1 MIALAGLIVYS
12 GIIGSMNCWLLLLL
26 FTVTGVIMA
35 VNVLADRR
43 TIKYDEEYVK
53 VSRSY
58 EYLKREVLV
67 PANGKDM
74 RLYRMWDWF
83 RKEFKQMTEALA
95 YWSGR
100 ERKCS
105 INASI
110 FGAFLT
116 GARDLL
122 VYGYLIHQMVQGRI
136 DMAAFLLYVGIVA
149 SFGSWMNSLT
159 QALTGV
165 VHNNRYMDRYRDF
178 LEFAEKRFGGSQAV
192 TNPGKPHE
200 IRLEHVSFRYEG
212 CLVVAAGLLFGV
224 AGQLVEKAY
233 ARSSQRCALA
243 FAVMMREKAASLDY
257 ETMEQPQVT
266 DKIFLSE
273 RTAGMYGGLGAV
285 VNSYQGM
292 LTGLLEI
299 VTAIGMIGVLC
310 FSRPAAGGS
319 LLALAA
325 QPAVSVFLLLLAL
338 GLTIAARI
346 RAGNGMV
353 RNTKKYLQDHAGMEM
368 KLSYLL
374 SQVMMNLQAAKVIR
388 IYDMK
393 KMLMD
398 NIRKCDEASNEF
410 YGEMCNEEIR
420 GRLRGDLNS
429 GFFTVFSYL
438 FVAVKVLAG
447 TITIGAF
454 TQYTGAMA
462 KLSGGFQGVIW
473 HNTQIRRTNTYMADF
488 LELMNMKNNH
498 ATGTIPVEKR
508 LDGEYEIEFRDVSFR
523 YPGSE
528 ETILKHVNCKLTMK
542 NKLALVGKNGAG
554 KTTFIKLLCRLY
566 EPTEGVITLNGIDIR
581 KYREEEYREL
591 FGVVF
596 QDFKLFAF
604 PLWQNLTA
612 GYERDDDRI
621 SDCLKRAGAEEFVR
635 GLPQGTDTLLFKDRE
650 GGVDISGGEAQ
661 KLALARALYKD
672 APFVI
677 LDEPTAAL
685 DPVSE
690 AQVYAG
696 FHEMVKDKTSIYISH
711 RMSSCRFCDDIV
723 VFEDGRI
730 VERGNHEELLE
741 RQGQYAEMWHAQAKY
756 YVTEAAQ

>member
-1 MIALAGLIVYS
+1 M
-12 GIIGSMNCWLLLLL
+12 
-26 FTVTGVIMA
+26 
-35 VNVLADRR
+35 
-43 TIKYDEEYVK
+43 
-53 VSRSY
+53 
-58 EYLKREVLV
+58 
-67 PANGKDM
+67 
-74 RLYRMWDWF
+74 
-83 RKEFKQMTEALA
+83 
-95 YWSGR
+95 
-100 ERKCS
+100 
-105 INASI
+105 
-110 FGAFLT
+110 
-116 GARDLL
+116 
-122 VYGYLIHQMVQGRI
+122 
-136 DMAAFLLYVGIVA
+136 
-149 SFGSWMNSLT
+149 
-159 QALTGV
+159 
-165 VHNNRYMDRYRDF
+165 
-178 LEFAEKRFGGSQAV
+178 
-192 TNPGKPHE
+192 
-200 IRLEHVSFRYEG
+200 
-212 CLVVAAGLLFGV
+212 
-224 AGQLVEKAY
+224 
-233 ARSSQRCALA
+233 
-243 FAVMMREKAASLDY
+243 
-257 ETMEQPQVT
+257 
-266 DKIFLSE
+266 
-273 RTAGMYGGLGAV
+273 
-285 VNSYQGM
+285 NSYQGM

-528 ETILKHVNCKLTMK
+528 DYALRNFSLKLKVGE
-542 NKLALVGKNGAG
+542 KLAIVGMNGSG
-554 KTTFIKLLCRLY
+554 KTTMIKLLCRLY
-566 EPTEGVITLNGIDIR
+566 DPQEGEILLNGVDIR
-581 KYREEEYREL
+581 KFRQEEYLKL
-591 FGVVF
+591 FSVVF
-596 QDFKLFAF
+596 QDFKLFSL
-604 PLWQNLTA
+604 PLGENVAADCHYDGEKAEKCLQEA
-612 GYERDDDRI
+612 GFAERLNRMP
-621 SDCLKRAGAEEFVR
+621 E
-635 GLPQGTDTLLFKDRE
+635 
-650 GGVDISGGEAQ
+650 GVDTYLYKDYEDGVEVSGGEAQ
-661 KLALARALYKD
+661 KIAIARAVYKE
-672 APFVI
+672 APFVL

-690 AQVYAG
+690 YEIYRDFDRIVG
-696 FHEMVKDKTSIYISH
+696 GKTAVYISH
-711 RMSSCRFCDDIV
+711 RLSSCRFC
-723 VFEDGRI
+723 GRI
-730 VERGNHEELLE
+730 AVFHEGRVVQTGSHEELLRE
-741 RQGQYAEMWHAQAKY
+741 EGGKYRELWDAQAQY
-756 YVTEAAQ
+756 YREA

>member
-1 MIALAGLIVYS
+1 MKKDKENEGVLRRLGKSLEHHKTGFTLLKIAHKVDSSAIPLRIINAVINVTGAYLGLYLTAGFID
-12 GIIGSMNCWLLLLL
+12 LLLDARYSEG
-26 FTVTGVIMA
+26 F
-35 VNVLADRR
+35 
-43 TIKYDEEYVK
+43 
-53 VSRSY
+53 
-58 EYLKREVLV
+58 
-67 PANGKDM
+67 
-74 RLYRMWDWF
+74 
-83 RKEFKQMTEALA
+83 
-95 YWSGR
+95 
-100 ERKCS
+100 
-105 INASI
+105 
-110 FGAFLT
+110 FL
-116 GARDLL
+116 
-122 VYGYLIHQMVQGRI
+122 
-136 DMAAFLLYVGIVA
+136 
-149 SFGSWMNSLT
+149 
-159 QALTGV
+159 
-165 VHNNRYMDRYRDF
+165 
-178 LEFAEKRFGGSQAV
+178 
-192 TNPGKPHE
+192 
-200 IRLEHVSFRYEG
+200 G
-212 CLVVAAGLLFGV
+212 CLVVATELLFGV
-224 AGQLVEKAY
+224 AGQLVAKAY

-273 RTAGMYGGLGAV
+273 STAGMYGGLGAV

-299 VTAIGMIGVLC
+299 VTAMGMIGVLC
-310 FSRPAAGGS
+310 FSRPTADGS
-319 LLALAA
+319 LLVLAA

-338 GLTIAARI
+338 GATIAARI
-346 RAGNGMV
+346 RAGAGMV
-353 RNTKKYLQDHAGMEM
+353 RNTKQYLQDHTGMEM
-368 KLSYLL
+368 KLNYLL
-374 SQVMMNLQAAKVIR
+374 ERVMMNLQAAKVIR

-398 NIRKCDEASNEF
+398 NIRKCNEETHEF
-410 YGEMCNEEIR
+410 YGKMCDEEVR
-420 GRLRGDLNS
+420 DRLRGDLNS
-429 GFFTVFSYL
+429 GFFTVFNYL
-438 FVAVKVLAG
+438 FVAVKALAG
-447 TITIGAF
+447 AITIGAF

-462 KLSGGFQGVIW
+462 KLSAGFQEVIGC
-473 HNTQIRRTNTYMADF
+473 NTQIKRINTYMADF
-488 LELMNMKNNH
+488 LELMNMENNH

-528 ETILKHVNCKLTMK
+528 EMILKHVSCRLTMK

-566 EPTEGVITLNGIDIR
+566 EPTEGMITLNGIDIR

-612 GYERDDDRI
+612 GYGRDDGRI
-621 SDCLKRAGAEEFVR
+621 SDSLKRAGAEEFVR
-635 GLPQGTDTLLFKDRE
+635 GLPQGTDTILFKDRE

-685 DPVSE
+685 DPISE

-730 VERGNHEELLE
+730 VERGSHEELLE
-741 RQGQYAEMWHAQAKY
+741 RQGQYAGMWHAQAKY
-756 YVTEAAQ
+756 YVTEAVQ

>member
-1 MIALAGLIVYS
+1 MKSQDKENGGVLRRLGKSLEHHKTGFTLLKIAHKVDSSAIPLRIINAVINVAGAYLGLYLTAGFIDLLLNARYSEGFFRGCLIV
-12 GIIGSMNCWLLLLL
+12 
-26 FTVTGVIMA
+26 
-35 VNVLADRR
+35 
-43 TIKYDEEYVK
+43 
-53 VSRSY
+53 
-58 EYLKREVLV
+58 
-67 PANGKDM
+67 
-74 RLYRMWDWF
+74 
-83 RKEFKQMTEALA
+83 
-95 YWSGR
+95 
-100 ERKCS
+100 
-105 INASI
+105 
-110 FGAFLT
+110 
-116 GARDLL
+116 
-122 VYGYLIHQMVQGRI
+122 
-136 DMAAFLLYVGIVA
+136 AA
-149 SFGSWMNSLT
+149 
-159 QALTGV
+159 
-165 VHNNRYMDRYRDF
+165 
-178 LEFAEKRFGGSQAV
+178 E
-192 TNPGKPHE
+192 
-200 IRLEHVSFRYEG
+200 
-212 CLVVAAGLLFGV
+212 LLFGI
-224 AGQLVEKAY
+224 AGQLVAKAY

-285 VNSYQGM
+285 VNSYQEM

-299 VTAIGMIGVLC
+299 VTAMGMIGVLC
-310 FSRPAAGGS
+310 FSRPTGEDS
-319 LLALAA
+319 FLALAA
-325 QPAVSVFLLLLAL
+325 QPAVSVLLLFLAL
-338 GLTIAARI
+338 GATIAARI
-346 RAGNGMV
+346 RAGAGMV
-353 RNTKKYLQDHAGMEM
+353 RNTKKYLQDHTGMEM
-368 KLSYLL
+368 KLTYLL
-374 SQVMMNLQAAKVIR
+374 SRVMMNLQAAKVIR

-398 NIRKCDEASNEF
+398 NIIKYNEESDKF
-410 YGEMCNEEIR
+410 YGEMCDEEIR
-420 GRLRGDLNS
+420 DRLRGDLNS
-429 GFFTVFSYL
+429 GFFTVFNYL
-438 FVAVKVLAG
+438 FVAVKALAG
-447 TITIGAF
+447 AITIGAF

-462 KLSGGFQGVIW
+462 KLSAGFQEVIGY
-473 HNTQIRRTNTYMADF
+473 NTQIKRINTYMADF
-488 LELMNMKNNH
+488 LELMNMENNH

-528 ETILKHVNCKLTMK
+528 EMILKHVNCKLTMK

-566 EPTEGVITLNGIDIR
+566 EPTEGMITLNGIDIR

-621 SDCLKRAGAEEFVR
+621 ADCLKRAGAEEFVR
-635 GLPQGTDTLLFKDRE
+635 GLPQGTDTLLFKDRD

-730 VERGNHEELLE
+730 AERGSHEELLD
-741 RQGQYAEMWHAQAKY
+741 RHGQYAEMWHAQAKY
-756 YVTEAAQ
+756 YVTEEAQ